1 MKNLI
6 VACAA
11 AGSVVA
17 LGGCAASGGLS
28 KADKRFARGEY
39 ETAIEL
45 YKADVAKGKDIATA
59 NFKIAEAYR
68 VSNRIELGEQYY
80 KAALDGGVKNADA
93 PFYYAQALKANGKY
107 EEAATQ
113 FQQYAT
119 SGTNRALVARAEREA
134 QNAQAA
140 TTLLASRNNNEVTP
154 LDQLNSASSDFS
166 ATIKPDTKELI
177 FASGRDGKKYP
188 GNGEGFNHLYAVK
201 FDDAEKMTGGTVQP
215 YESVAVGGGAAAAPA
230 AGATGT
236 ATPAP
241 AASKDKDSGKP
252 IFSKPNMHQA
262 SATFSPDG
270 KMMVFAQSNDGSKK
284 GFLSVDLFVSY
295 FRGGTWTEPELIRG
309 INNSKA
315 DDFSPVLSPDGQTL
329 YFASSRPGGQ
339 GGNDLYKSTLGAN
352 NRFSTPENLGDQI
365 NTPGNENFPA
375 VAPDGTLYFSSDGHP
390 GLGKLDLFRV
400 EKGKVVNLGAP
411 INSTGD
417 DFAPYVTGKDMGVFA
432 SNRAGG
438 KGSDDLYMFRKKPLK
453 LVTFYAEGKV
463 LGKDSKTGA
472 TEPLAGETVTV
483 LGANGQKVQ
492 DVTTGADGSFKVK
505 LDTSAT
511 YSLVADRGGYFTA
524 RQGVSTVGKTPAQDQ
539 LANEQNDISIPVNLT
554 LDKIV
559 VNKAIVVENIFY
571 DYNKWDIRPDAAT
584 ELDKLVQTL
593 VDNPDI
599 NIELSS
605 HTDARGKDAFNQ
617 TLSQKR
623 AQSAVDYIISKGIP
637 AARITAKGY
646 GEAKPVIKTAKTE
659 EEHQKNRRTEFKVTK
674 INAAAPSTTN

>member
-11 AGSVVA
+11 AGTVA
-17 LGGCAASGGLS
+17 VLGGCAASGGLS

-45 YKADVAKGKDIATA
+45 YKADVAKGKDVATA
-59 NFKIAEAYR
+59 NYKIGEAYR
-68 VSNRIELGEQYY
+68 VSNRIEQAESYY

-93 PFYYAQALKANGKY
+93 LFYYAQALKANGKY

-119 SGTNRALVARAEREA
+119 SGTNRTLVARAEREA

-140 TTLLASRNNNEVTP
+140 TTLLAQRNNNEVMP
-154 LDQLNSASSDFS
+154 LDQINSAASDFS
-166 ATIKPDTKELI
+166 ATIKPDTKELV
-177 FASGRDGKKYP
+177 FASGRDGKKYL
-188 GNGEGFNHLYAVK
+188 GNGEGFNHLYAIK
-201 FDDAEKMTGGTVQP
+201 FDDAEKMTGGTVMP
-215 YESVAVGGGAAAAPA
+215 YESVAMGGGAAATPAPA

-236 ATPAP
+236 APAP
-241 AASKDKDSGKP
+241 APAKSDKDAGKP
-252 IFSKPNMHQA
+252 VFNKPNMHQA

-270 KMMVFAQSNDGSKK
+270 KMMIFARSNDGSKK
-284 GFLSVDLFVSY
+284 GLMSVDLFVSY
-295 FRGGTWTEPELIRG
+295 FRGGTWTEPELVRG
-309 INNSKA
+309 VNNSKA

-365 NTPGNENFPA
+365 NTAGNENFPA
-375 VAPDGTLYFSSDGHP
+375 VGPDGTLYFSSDGHP

-463 LGKDSKTGA
+463 LGKDAKTGA
-472 TEPLAGETVTV
+472 TEPLAGETVTI

-492 DVTTGADGSFKVK
+492 DVQAGADGSFKVK

-511 YSLVADRGGYFTA
+511 YSFVADRSGYFTA
-524 RQGVSTVGKTPAQDQ
+524 RQGVSTVGRVPAQDQ
-539 LANEQNDISIPVNLT
+539 LPNEMNDISIPVTLT

-571 DYNKWDIRPDAAT
+571 DYNKADIRPDAAT

-593 VDNPDI
+593 TDNPDI

-605 HTDARGKDAFNQ
+605 HTDSRGNDKFNQ
-617 TLSQKR
+617 DLSQKR

-637 AARITAKGY
+637 KARITAKGY
-646 GEAKPVIKTAKTE
+646 GETRPVVKTAKTE

-674 INAAAPSTTN
+674 INAAPAGN

>member
-11 AGSVVA
+11 AGSVAV

-59 NFKIAEAYR
+59 NYKIAEAYR
-68 VSNRIELGEQYY
+68 MSNRIEQAEQYY

-93 PFYYAQALKANGKY
+93 PFYYGLALKANGKY

-113 FQQYAT
+113 LEQYST
-119 SGTNRALVARAEREA
+119 SGTNRTLVARAEREA
-134 QNAQAA
+134 QNAKAVPGLMA
-140 TTLLASRNNNEVTP
+140 MRNNNEVTP
-154 LDQLNSASSDFS
+154 LDQINTASSDFS
-166 ATIKPDTKELI
+166 ATIKPDTKELV
-177 FASGRDGKKYP
+177 FASGRDGKKFA
-188 GNGEGFNHLYAVK
+188 GNGEGFNHLYAIK
-201 FDDAEKMTGGTVQP
+201 FDDAEKMTGGTVMP
-215 YESVAVGGGAAAAPA
+215 YESVAMGGAAAAPA
-230 AGATGT
+230 PAATGT
-236 ATPAP
+236 TPAP
-241 AASKDKDSGKP
+241 AAPAKSDKDAGKP
-252 IFSKPNMHQA
+252 VFNKPNMHQA

-270 KMMVFAQSNDGSKK
+270 KMMIFARSNDGSKK
-284 GFLSVDLFVSY
+284 GLLSVDLFVSY
-295 FRGGTWTEPELIRG
+295 FRGGTWTEPELVRG
-309 INNSKA
+309 VNNSKA

-339 GGNDLYKSTLGAN
+339 GGNDIYKSTLGAN
-352 NRFSTPENLGDQI
+352 NRFSAPENLGDQI

-375 VAPDGTLYFSSDGHP
+375 VAPDGMLYFSSDGHP
-390 GLGKLDLFRV
+390 GFGKLDLFRV
-400 EKGKVVNLGAP
+400 EKNGKVTNLGAP

-417 DFAPYVTGKDMGVFA
+417 DFAPLLTGTDMGVFS

-463 LGKDSKTGA
+463 LGKDAKTGA
-472 TEPLAGETVTV
+472 TEPLANETVTITN
-483 LGANGQKVQ
+483 ANGQKQ
-492 DVTTGADGSFKVK
+492 DVQAGADGSFKVK

-524 RQGVSTVGKTPAQDQ
+524 RQSVSTVGKVPAQDQ
-539 LANEQNDISIPVNLT
+539 LANEQNDISIPVTLT

-559 VNKAIVVENIFY
+559 VNKAIVVDNIFY

-623 AQSAVDYIISKGIP
+623 AQSAVDYIISKGVP
-637 AARITAKGY
+637 ATRITAKGY
-646 GEAKPVIKTAKTE
+646 GETKPVIKTAKTE

-674 INAAAPSTTN
+674 INAAPSTTN